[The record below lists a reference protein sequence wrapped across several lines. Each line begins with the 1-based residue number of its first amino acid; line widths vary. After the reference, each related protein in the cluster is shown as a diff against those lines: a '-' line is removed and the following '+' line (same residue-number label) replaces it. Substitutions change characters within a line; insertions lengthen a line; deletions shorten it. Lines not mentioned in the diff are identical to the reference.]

1 VNCGRPSAIALDP
14 DADAVFRARK
24 GYYRQPTIDALLDP
38 TKAPVSILAA
48 EHTAQLSSAQAN
60 DVFSKTEEHEL
71 LFQDVDLGPDDNG
84 RDRPAIDVLSCTTTM
99 EVGIDIGSLSGVAL
113 RNMPPAR
120 ANYQQRAGRA
130 GRRGNAVATVT
141 AFGSADS
148 HDEHYFTYPDEMIR
162 GDVADPTLAMDNY
175 EIIRRH
181 VTAYLLQRYHQ
192 DRLPGVPRA
201 DQATLFSVL
210 GTVAEFRNDDAI
222 LNRNDF
228 GAWLTDNADALR
240 HDVSG
245 WIPRELNPTDAND
258 LLSNLVADT
267 LRALDEALNVTI
279 Q

>member
-1 VNCGRPSAIALDP
+1 MDP
-14 DADAVFRARK
+14 DTDSVFRARK
-24 GYYRQPTIDALLDP
+24 GYYRQPTIDALIDP
-38 TKAPVSILAA
+38 SKAPVSIIAA

-60 DVFSKTEEHEL
+60 EVFSKTEEHEL
-71 LFQDVDLGPDDNG
+71 LFQDVNLGPDDHG
-84 RDRPAIDVLSCTTTM
+84 RDRPSIDVLSCTTTM

-130 GRRGNAVATVT
+130 GRRGNAIATVT

-162 GDVADPTLAMDNY
+162 GDVADPTLAMDNF

-181 VTAYLLQRYHQ
+181 VTAYLLQRYHH
-192 DRLPGVPRA
+192 DRLPGIPRA

-210 GTVAEFRNDDAI
+210 GTVGEFRRDDTI

-228 GAWLTDNADALR
+228 AAWLADNVGGLR
-240 HDVSG
+240 AEIRR
-245 WIPRELNPTDAND
+245 WIPSELNPMDSNQ
-258 LLSNLVADT
+258 LLTNLVTET
-267 LRALDEALNVTI
+267 LYVLDEALNVTTT
-279 Q
+279 